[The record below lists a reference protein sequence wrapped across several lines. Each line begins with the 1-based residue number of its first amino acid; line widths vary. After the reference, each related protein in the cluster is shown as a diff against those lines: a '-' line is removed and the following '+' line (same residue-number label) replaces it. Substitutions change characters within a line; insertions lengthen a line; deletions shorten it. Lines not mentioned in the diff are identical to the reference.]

1 MTPAAPDGSGPTS
14 VPRGNN
20 VDGGAGDSGAGDSF
34 EDGLEAVPGDPQ
46 AGALDAHT
54 PDSAGPG
61 IAGHDAADQD
71 AAGQDSADK
80 DAADQ
85 DSADVQHRHLA
96 HTWQEARQLAFDCAT
111 PIPAA
116 PVPLRQALGRTLA
129 ADVVAL
135 QDMPHYASSA
145 MDGWAVNGS
154 GPWIL
159 AEPNQ
164 RLAPHQA
171 SRIATGGLIPAGAK
185 AVLRS
190 ESGVI
195 GTDEDGLPVLKLGG
209 SAKPGD
215 PRNGDHIRKAGEE
228 AAAGDV
234 LIKRGAV
241 LNPAHLALA
250 ALAGNDTLPVL
261 GKALVRLVLTGSEV
275 VTSGLPAPG
284 QVRDTFG
291 PQLAAVVGMLGGI
304 CTEEVKIGD
313 TYAEWLAALEDGE
326 PVPAGGGQPSG
337 QSSGQPS
344 SQSSSASDIPFRDA
358 SGGRSAAPPAADPA
372 AESLPA
378 DVVITTGGTGRS
390 ATDHLRRS
398 VDELGGRLLIDGI
411 AMRPGHPAVLA
422 ELPDGRYILGLPGN
436 PLAAMMALSTI
447 GAPLLAALGH
457 CSIPPLS
464 EVPCGSTIDAD
475 PGRTRL
481 MPFRLLYGMASP
493 AQHTGPGMMRGLAA
507 ADGVL
512 VVPPHGVQLGELV
525 PAFALPW
532 GTPLPD
538 AAAASGTPKPAAK
551 RTARKTSTSDG
562 PVDWS
567 ALLG

>member
-1 MTPAAPDGSGPTS
+1 MTPPPPYGGAAAAGHGHGSDDYAPAPGAGQAAEVPGGAAAP
-14 VPRGNN
+14 VP
-20 VDGGAGDSGAGDSF
+20 
-34 EDGLEAVPGDPQ
+34 
-46 AGALDAHT
+46 
-54 PDSAGPG
+54 
-61 IAGHDAADQD
+61 
-71 AAGQDSADK
+71 
-80 DAADQ
+80 
-85 DSADVQHRHLA
+85 HRHLA
-96 HTWQEARQLAFDCAT
+96 HTWHEARQLAFDCAT

-116 PVPLRQALGRTLA
+116 PVALRQALGRTLA
-129 ADVVAL
+129 ADVAAL

-159 AEPNQ
+159 AEPDQ

-171 SRIATGGLIPAGAK
+171 SPIVTGGLLPPGAK

-190 ESGVI
+190 ESGTVA
-195 GTDEDGLPVLKLGG
+195 TDEDGLPVLKTGG
-209 SAKPGD
+209 AAKPGE
-215 PRNGDHIRKAGEE
+215 PRNGQHIRKAAEE
-228 AAAGDV
+228 AAVGDL
-234 LIKRGAV
+234 LIKGGSL

-250 ALAGNDTLPVL
+250 ALAGYDTLPVL
-261 GKALVRLVLTGSEV
+261 GKAVVRLVLTGSEV
-275 VTSGLPAPG
+275 VSSGLPGPG
-284 QVRDTFG
+284 EVRDTFG
-291 PQLAAVVGMLGGI
+291 PQLGGVVGMLGGI

-313 TYAEWLAALEDGE
+313 SYAEWLAALEDTE
-326 PVPAGGGQPSG
+326 N
-337 QSSGQPS
+337 
-344 SQSSSASDIPFRDA
+344 
-358 SGGRSAAPPAADPA
+358 
-372 AESLPA
+372 ENLPA
-378 DVVITTGGTGRS
+378 DVVITTGGTGPS
-390 ATDHLRRS
+390 GTDHLRRA
-398 VDELGGRLLIDGI
+398 VAELGGRLLIDGI

-422 ELPDGRYILGLPGN
+422 GLPDGRFVLGLPGN

-447 GAPLLAALGH
+447 GGPLLAALGH
-457 CSIPPLS
+457 RSLS
-464 EVPCGSTIDAD
+464 PIAEVPCGSMIDAD

-532 GTPLPD
+532 GAPIPD
-538 AAAASGTPKPAAK
+538 PGQAAAKTRTAAK
-551 RTARKTSTSDG
+551 RPARKPLAGDG